1 MSIAGQISPLQKFPI
16 VSTRRPEEM
25 AHTLTT
31 VYGAARFD
39 LLTKENF
46 EARAN
51 FVQLPTVSLGFCAYG
66 SEVAV
71 DFPEADYARQQIS
84 LRGTALTRI
93 GGKAVETD
101 GGRSCIT
108 SPGQSATLVFGEGY
122 EQLVLRI
129 SKQGMIQKLRA
140 ILGAEPAGALRFEE
154 ASARAAPDTQNLLRA
169 VSFLAQQ
176 LDSASVELSPLVQ
189 HELEQVVVV
198 AFLCANRHTFSHLLE
213 RGSKDAAP
221 WTVRQIE
228 AYIEAN
234 WDQPVRIEDLSAITG
249 VGARAIFAAFNRS
262 RGYTPMAFA
271 KSVRMKHAHAQ
282 LSRPDAQTSV
292 TGVAFKCGFANLGHF
307 ARDYGNA
314 FGERPSETLLRSRRS
329 ML

>member
-1 MSIAGQISPLQKFPI
+1 MATAGLISLLQKFPV
-16 VSTRRPEEM
+16 VSTRNPEEM
-25 AHTLTT
+25 AHTLRT

-39 LLTKENF
+39 LLTKERF

-66 SEVAV
+66 SEVEV

-101 GGRSCIT
+101 RGKSCIT
-108 SPGQSATLVFGEGY
+108 SPGQSATLVFAEGY

-129 SKQGMIQKLRA
+129 SKQGLIQKLRA
-140 ILGAEPAGALRFEE
+140 ILGAEPALPLRFEE
-154 ASARAAPDTQNLLRA
+154 ASMRSTPDTQNLLRA

-176 LDSASVELSPLVQ
+176 LESDSAELSPLVQ

-198 AFLCANRHTFSHLLE
+198 AFLCANRHSLSHLLE
-213 RGSKDAAP
+213 RDSKDAAP
-221 WTVRQIE
+221 WTVRQVE

-234 WDQPVRIEDLSAITG
+234 WDQPVRIEDISAITG
-249 VGARAIFAAFNRS
+249 VGARAIFAAFGRS

-271 KSVRMKHAHAQ
+271 KSVRLKHARE
-282 LSRPDAQTSV
+282 LLTRPDHRTSV
-292 TGVAFKCGFANLGHF
+292 TAVAFRCGFSNLGHF
-307 ARDYGNA
+307 AKDYRNT
-314 FGERPSETLLRSRRS
+314 FGERPSETLTRSRRS
-329 ML
+329 VL